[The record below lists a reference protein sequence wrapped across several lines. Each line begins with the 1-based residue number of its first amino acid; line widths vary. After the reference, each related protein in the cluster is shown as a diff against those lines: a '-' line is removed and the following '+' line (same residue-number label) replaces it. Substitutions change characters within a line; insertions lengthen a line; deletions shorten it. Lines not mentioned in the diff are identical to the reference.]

1 MLICLGRY
9 EFHYDVSD
17 SPATYGTPPAQF
29 GAWEKRSGYSTQV
42 SQIWSFDFWMKPS
55 HILRPVS
62 TQGSYTVKLPD
73 GRTQIVTYTVAD
85 DDSGFVA
92 EVIFM

>member
-1 MLICLGRY
+1 MLRLICLGRY

-42 SQIWSFDFWMKPS
+42 SQI
-55 HILRPVS
+55 
-62 TQGSYTVKLPD
+62 
-73 GRTQIVTYTVAD
+73 
-85 DDSGFVA
+85 
-92 EVIFM
+92 